1 MNLRKKTAFIII
13 LTVII
18 LISLAYVISLVP
30 LDKAF
35 SELENEDMSKNL
47 ERISSSINNE
57 INALSSKLTD
67 WSAWDDTYRFM
78 IDRNPNYIESN
89 LVNDVFIG
97 LKINVMV
104 FIDSRGQ
111 IVFGKAFDLYKNY
124 VQDMPSF
131 FKKDVID
138 SNLYIKDRSIK
149 SVKGIV
155 NLPEG
160 LMFVAAQPI
169 TSSDGSSDPR
179 GTLIMGHF
187 LDDKMI
193 RDISRLT
200 QLNISIYKSDDPNL
214 PEDIKKANRS
224 ISENISQSIKP
235 IDKNTIAGYTFLTN
249 LDNTTKTIIKVTMPR
264 DMRTAGNKSIV
275 FLTWSLAGSGIIIT
289 IVIILL
295 LEKNIIRRLKHLN
308 KNVSR
313 IGKSGDL
320 TARIAVRG
328 KDEISF
334 LAKEMNTMLFA
345 LQQSRDELKI
355 SERKYRYLFENM
367 LHAYAYLKME
377 FNDDQIPCDG
387 CFLEINKSFEKLA
400 AISENELI
408 GRKIS
413 EVMSRIGVINSW
425 LDYLGKVNR
434 EGQKLTFDRYF
445 EETGRWF
452 SVYVYCPE
460 NGYAIIIFHD
470 ITKLKKIQE
479 RLEAAKE
486 AAEQANKAKSSFLAN
501 MSHEIRTPLNAIVG
515 STELLVE
522 TPLTAAQRS
531 LANTVFEGGEHLQNL
546 INDILD
552 YSKIEA
558 GKLVLNNFKFS
569 LPDVVE
575 SVAELMSLKVREK
588 GLSLMTFISPDIPE
602 LIGDSDRLKQILLNL
617 ISNAVKFTENGEIVL
632 KAEISRQTEDN
643 IVIRFEVS
651 DTGIGIPLEIQKKL
665 FQAFVQA
672 DSSTTR
678 KYGGTGLGLSISRQL
693 TQMMNGEINV
703 ESEVGKGSKFWFT
716 SEFGISSAE
725 SIPVQLSDSFKKI
738 HALIVNDSMYGK
750 EIICKYLSSWGIR
763 NERID
768 SINFLQQ
775 KLKDMCEMN
784 DAYNLIIIENSP
796 KPDWDVFQ
804 AADKVKGA
812 TKGSPPVMI
821 LIDNHLRRDHGK
833 KAIQGGYSAFINKP
847 VKQSQLLDCIVNL
860 FGGTAQSGLSKQN
873 MDINT
878 NIEILAHENALNSK
892 SILVVEDN
900 PVNRNLATLQL
911 EKLGYRITVAV
922 NGRDAIEIL
931 KKHEFSAILMD
942 CQMPEMD
949 GFEATNAIRKKEA
962 ATGIH
967 TPIIAMTANAAEGDR
982 DRCISAGMDDY
993 ICKPVKLKSLRE
1005 VLEKWVNQAN
1015 VDNHKSRE

>member
-1 MNLRKKTAFIII
+1 MNLRKKTAFITA

-30 LDKAF
+30 LDEAF
-35 SELENEDMSKNL
+35 SELENEDISKNL
-47 ERISSSINNE
+47 ERISSSINYE
-57 INALSSKLTD
+57 INGLNSKLTD

-78 IDRNPNYIESN
+78 NDHNLNYIESN
-89 LVNDVFIG
+89 LGNDAFLG
-97 LKINVMV
+97 LKINIME
-104 FIDSRGQ
+104 FIDSKGQ
-111 IVFGKAFDLYKNY
+111 IVFSKAFDLSKNS
-124 VQDMPSF
+124 VRDMPAF
-131 FKKDVID
+131 LKKDIIY
-138 SNLYIKDRSIK
+138 SNLHIKDKSTE

-160 LMFVAAQPI
+160 LMLVAAQPI
-169 TSSDGSSDPR
+169 TLSDGSGDPR
-179 GTLIMGHF
+179 GTLIMGRF
-187 LDDKMI
+187 LDNNMI
-193 RDISRLT
+193 RDISQLT
-200 QLNISIYKSDDPNL
+200 QLDISIYKSDNPDL
-214 PEDIKKANRS
+214 PEDIKKVNSS
-224 ISENISQSIKP
+224 ITENNSQDIKP
-235 IDKNTIAGYTFLTN
+235 IDKNTIAGYTFLRN

-275 FLTWSLAGSGIIIT
+275 YLTWSLAGSGIIIT

-295 LEKNIIRRLKHLN
+295 LEKNIIRRLKHLI
-308 KNVSR
+308 KSVSR

-345 LQQSRDELKI
+345 LQQSRDELKV

-367 LHAYAYLKME
+367 LDAYAYLKME
-377 FNDDQIPCDG
+377 FSDDKIPCDG
-387 CFLEINKSFEKLA
+387 CFIEINKSFERLA

-408 GRKIS
+408 GRKVS
-413 EVMSRIGVINSW
+413 DVMNQIGVVSRW
-425 LDYLGKVNR
+425 LDYFGKVTT

-452 SVYVYCPE
+452 SVYVYCPQ
-460 NGYAIIIFHD
+460 NGYAIVIFHD
-470 ITKLKKIQE
+470 ITELKKIQE

-558 GKLVLNNFKFS
+558 GKLVLNNLKFS

-588 GLSLMTFISPDIPE
+588 GLSLMTFVSPDIPE

-643 IVIRFEVS
+643 IIIRFEVS
-651 DTGIGIPLEIQKKL
+651 DTGIGIPLEVQKKL

-678 KYGGTGLGLSISRQL
+678 KYGGTGLGLSISKQL

-703 ESEVGKGSKFWFT
+703 ESEVGKGSTFWFT

-725 SIPVQLSDSFKKI
+725 SIPVELSDNFKKI
-738 HALIVNDSMYGK
+738 HVLIVNNSMYGK

-768 SINFLQQ
+768 SINSLHQ
-775 KLKDMCEMN
+775 KLKDMCEIN
-784 DAYNLIIIENSP
+784 DPFNLIIIENSP
-796 KPDWDVFQ
+796 KPEWDVFKT
-804 AADKVKGA
+804 ADNIKGA
-812 TKGSPPVMI
+812 IKDLPPALI

-833 KAIQGGYSAFINKP
+833 KAIQGGYSACLNKP

-860 FGGTAQSGLSKQN
+860 FGGAAQSSLSKTN
-873 MDINT
+873 MTLN
-878 NIEILAHENALNSK
+878 NKEIFDHENPLNSK

-911 EKLGYRITVAV
+911 EKLGYRVSVAV

-931 KKHEFSAILMD
+931 KKYEFSAILMD

-967 TPIIAMTANAAEGDR
+967 TPIIAMTANAMEGDR

-993 ICKPVKLKSLRE
+993 ICKPVKLKSLKE
-1005 VLEKWVNQAN
+1005 VLEKWVNKAN
-1015 VDNHKSRE
+1015 VDNDKSRE